1 MSISI
6 GNLLNE
12 TINDNRFKINT
23 YNNSNV
29 ININLD
35 EGTNNDAIINFK
47 NEFEIGLSNNFF
59 SINSHNSNL
68 LNFSSNKTSFN
79 SDVYIKNNFYTSD
92 NSTFIQ
98 SNSIM
103 KLTNDPTNHF
113 TIYNSNNYP
122 IFKATNSNI
131 QINFNNSNKITL
143 SSNGLDVFDNININN
158 NKTLFTSSI
167 KTPKKD
173 FPILIDYASIS
184 NLDIGGV
191 KFKKYLSIEN
201 DEIYP
206 YPSFT
211 INRYNIDCNIAE
223 IYVKNQSN
231 ISNLSFSINKDGFLG
246 IGFSNAINPVD
257 ININNSNIPY
267 AFNYKG
273 YSVSNVDQF
282 VITSRGRIG
291 IGTNIVNNQISIN
304 INDDIRDSINYPAIN
319 YNINYYQP
327 IFNCLL
333 IC

>member
-47 NEFEIGLSNNFF
+47 NDFEIGLSNNFF

-79 SDVYIKNNFYTSD
+79 SDVYIKNNFYTSN

-103 KLTNDPTNHF
+103 KLTNDPSNHF

-173 FPILIDYASIS
+173 FPIIIDYASIS

-246 IGFSNAINPVD
+246 IGFSNAINPID

-273 YSVSNVDQF
+273 HSVSNVDQF

-304 INDDIRDSINYPAIN
+304 IKDDIRDSINYPAIN
-319 YNINYYQP
+319 YNINYDYS
-327 IFNCLL
+327 NN
-333 IC
+333 